1 MSKRL
6 TYIAALILSAA
17 TVISTGTKATAQ
29 KKKADFVTHISFDIK
44 HSDAVDE
51 MIYGQMLEDCN
62 DSVIYGGLVD
72 RNGNENPAV
81 RNLLQALDI
90 PVMRWPAGTY
100 IHEYHWKNGIG
111 PKEHRP
117 TVAMKCW
124 GGTDPNTFG
133 TDEFLQW
140 CEKMGVPAYINF
152 NMSNSLQYGGTIGE
166 AIDWMD
172 YTMGNSAETMGKL
185 RARNG
190 RKEPY
195 AVPFWCIGNENYG
208 SYGVH
213 RGETATEYS
222 SRLNR
227 WARAIKASYPNAS
240 LLGIGHTYEW
250 NDTVLARNG
259 QLVDFLTL
267 HYYLGARVK
276 DGRLVDEDL
285 TLFAPA
291 KVEANIERCIPQLD
305 KANLAMGRL
314 ADPIRYS
321 VDEWNNRHAVY
332 DGKEWRFSRKD
343 PRCQFDAACVAG
355 MLNVFIRQSR
365 AVGMANYI
373 FPVNGHGL
381 VKTVGCNDAFR
392 TSVYHVFNLYRH
404 LMKGKAVS
412 TNVLG
417 PMATVDYSKLL
428 VEGDMNKDVENIRKQ
443 LPYIDCA
450 AVLSEDGAV
459 RLALVNR
466 SSRQKLRADIKLGNW
481 HVRRLWRIESDDI
494 NASNTASDR
503 NRILPSTQTY
513 KNANTDND
521 FKLHIK
527 PCGVVIVEF
536 SASTAR

>member
-1 MSKRL
+1 MNAGFRSM
-6 TYIAALILSAA
+6 
-17 TVISTGTKATAQ
+17 AQ
-29 KKKADFVTHISFDIK
+29 KVKAESVTQISFDVRHGI
-44 HSDAVDE
+44 SVDE

-72 RNGNENPAV
+72 RNGKENPAV

-100 IHEYHWKNGIG
+100 IHEYHWKNGVG

-117 TVAMKCW
+117 AVSMECW

-140 CEKMGVPAYINF
+140 CEKMNVPAYINF
-152 NMSNSLQYGGTIGE
+152 NMSNSLQYGGSIGE
-166 AIDWMD
+166 ALDWMD
-172 YTMGNSAETMGKL
+172 YAMGGTAETMGKL
-185 RARNG
+185 RNKNG

-213 RGETATEYS
+213 RGETASVYS

-227 WARAIKASYPNAS
+227 WAQAIKASYPNVS

-250 NDTVLARNG
+250 NDTVLAQNG

-276 DGRLVDEDL
+276 DGRLVDEEL

-291 KVEANIERCIPQLD
+291 KVEANIERSIPQLD
-305 KANLAMGRL
+305 KANLAKGRL
-314 ADPIRYS
+314 ANPIRYS
-321 VDEWNNRHAVY
+321 VDEWNNRHAVF
-332 DGKEWRFSRKD
+332 DGKDWRFSRKD
-343 PRCQFDAACVAG
+343 PRCQFDAACVAA
-355 MLNVFIRQSR
+355 MLNVFIRQCR

-381 VKTVGCNDAFR
+381 VKTVGDNDAFR
-392 TSVYHVFNLYRH
+392 TPVYYVFDLYRH
-404 LMKGKAVS
+404 LMKGKAISTSVS
-412 TNVLG
+412 G
-417 PMATVDYSKLL
+417 AMATVDYSRLL
-428 VEGDMNKDVENIRKQ
+428 VEGDMNKDVEKIKKQ

-450 AVLSEDGAV
+450 AVLSEDGTV
-459 RLALVNR
+459 RMALVNR
-466 SSRQKLRADIKLGNW
+466 SANQTLHANIAMDDW
-481 HVRRLWRIESDDI
+481 CARRIWRIESEDI
-494 NASNTASDR
+494 NASNTSSNRD
-503 NRILPSTQTY
+503 RILPTTQTY
-513 KNANTDND
+513 KYAKTGGK
-521 FKLHIK
+521 FKLLIK
-527 PCGVVIVEF
+527 PCGVVIVEL
-536 SASTAR
+536 SAIAGR

>member
-1 MSKRL
+1 MSK
-6 TYIAALILSAA
+6 TILRVAILLYSAVSAA
-17 TVISTGTKATAQ
+17 GVCHKAAAQ
-29 KKKADFVTHISFDIK
+29 KVKVATQISFDVK
-44 HSDAVDE
+44 SAVNVDP

-72 RNGNENPAV
+72 RNGRENPAV
-81 RNLLQALDI
+81 RNLLRALDI

-111 PKEHRP
+111 PKERRP

-124 GGTDPNTFG
+124 GGTDPNSFG

-140 CEKMGVPAYINF
+140 CEKMGIPAYINF
-152 NMSNSLQYGGTIGE
+152 NMSNSLQYGGSIGE

-172 YTMGNSAETMGKL
+172 YAMGNTVEAMGKL
-185 RARNG
+185 RAANG
-190 RKEPY
+190 RAKPY
-195 AVPFWCIGNENYG
+195 AVPYWCIGNENYG

-213 RGETATEYS
+213 RGETASAYS

-227 WARAIKASYPNAS
+227 WAQAIKSSYPNAS

-276 DGRLVDEDL
+276 EGRLVDGEL

-291 KVEANIERCIPQLD
+291 KVEANIERSIPQLR
-305 KANLAMGRL
+305 KANLTNGRL
-314 ADPIRYS
+314 GNPIRYS
-321 VDEWNNRHAVY
+321 VDEWNNRHSVF

-355 MLNVFIRQSR
+355 MLNVFIRQCG

-381 VKTVGCNDAFR
+381 VKTVGDSDAFR
-392 TSVYHVFNLYRH
+392 TPVYYVFDLYRH
-404 LMKGKAVS
+404 LMKGRAITASVF
-412 TNVLG
+412 G

-428 VEGDMNKDVENIRKQ
+428 VEGDMNKDVEKIKRQ

-459 RLALVNR
+459 RVALVNR
-466 SSRQKLRADIKLGNW
+466 SVSRTLSADIKIGD
-481 HVRRLWRIESDDI
+481 RRVNRVWRIESDDI
-494 NASNTASDR
+494 NASNSPSDR
-503 NRILPSTQTY
+503 NRVVSKIKTY
-513 KNANTDND
+513 KKAKSAGSCN
-521 FKLHIK
+521 LSIK
-527 PCGVVIVEF
+527 PCGVVIVEL
-536 SASTAR
+536 SDI